1 MDQMSTF
8 SHGCFV
14 IVAMQNVIYDF
25 KEAHHMVG
33 IIKGVL
39 SILPYFMPRKLSLSS
54 PEALARHQGQA
65 LGRLLPGLTS
75 GFLVDSSDGWEH

>member
-1 MDQMSTF
+1 MSTF

-14 IVAMQNVIYDF
+14 SVAMQNVIYGF

-39 SILPYFMPRKLSLSS
+39 SILPYFMPRKLLLPSL
-54 PEALARHQGQA
+54 EAIARPGQA
-65 LGRLLPGLTS
+65 LGCLLPGLTS
-75 GFLVDSSDGWEH
+75 GF